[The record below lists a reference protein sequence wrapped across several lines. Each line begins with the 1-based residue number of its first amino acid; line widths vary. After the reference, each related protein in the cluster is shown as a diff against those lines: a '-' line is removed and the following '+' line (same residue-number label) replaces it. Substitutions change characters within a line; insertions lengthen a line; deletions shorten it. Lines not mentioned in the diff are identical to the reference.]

1 MTAILAVSA
10 RHLTILNPSSRRYS
24 DAALILFSKSCS
36 QLRAELDEPLTL
48 ENRDARLAT
57 SILLH
62 YLSWCDVEFLGPWRG
77 AHDRRHRHGRRDDDV
92 APDLARD
99 PILLLGNGMRH
110 VRFLSWQLPDLEDSL
125 FGRLLATRK
134 CCSMRSLIEG
144 SEQSYRALRER
155 IMGLYHDPRLG
166 GSGRRT
172 TPPRADEGPLPE
184 DGLPSNFSGVLPAP
198 CSQYCSSTHIPQ
210 LLALRAI
217 DNGER
222 TPASR
227 MLYNRLSFEV
237 AVERLAILVFAARLH
252 ELGGDLA
259 IATRERDEL
268 ERSVLSFPLLCFGPF
283 CELVAAGDARA
294 LAVLYLMYRSA
305 GILMEGA
312 RCPWWAA
319 ERIAVMRPLLG
330 GELRRRG
337 LLALVED
344 ICE

>member
-1 MTAILAVSA
+1 MTAILAVAA
-10 RHLTILNPSSRRYS
+10 RHLNILNPSSRRYS

-36 QLRAELDEPLTL
+36 QLRAELDDPLTL
-48 ENRDARLAT
+48 ENRDGRLAT

-62 YLSWCDVEFLGPWRG
+62 YLSWCDVEFLRPWRG
-77 AHDRRHRHGRRDDDV
+77 ANDRRCHGRDDVV

-99 PILLLGNGMRH
+99 PLLLLGNGMRL
-110 VRFLSWQLPDLEDSL
+110 VRFLSWQLPDLESSL

-134 CCSMRSLIEG
+134 CGAMKCLLEG
-144 SEQSYRALRER
+144 SEESYRDLKER

-166 GSGRRT
+166 GSRRT
-172 TPPRADEGPLPE
+172 TPPPGADEGPLPE

-217 DNGER
+217 ENGEP

-227 MLYNRLSFEV
+227 MLYKRLSFEV
-237 AVERLAILVFAARLH
+237 AVDRLAILVFASRLH
-252 ELGGDLA
+252 ELGGDQA
-259 IATRERDEL
+259 IGARERDEL

-283 CELVAAGDARA
+283 CELVAAWDARA

-319 ERIAVMRPLLG
+319 ERIAVMKSLLG